1 MKLFPTLIFCLVC
14 TSIWAV
20 IAPAGLKPGD
30 TIAIIAPASCPE
42 ENQDTVARG
51 IKMLMQKGYKV
62 KIAPNLMT
70 RYGYLAGTDEERAR
84 ALMEAWVDPEV
95 KAIWCW
101 RGGFGCTRILDR
113 IDFRIIR
120 ENPKIFIGMSD
131 ITALHAAINKETGL
145 ITFLGPNLNGVF
157 GKDWKSDRPYNEAEL
172 WKLISP
178 DYFPPGGYLVSMPSN
193 FPARDQNVMTLNPGV
208 ARGRLV
214 GGTLSLVSSLV
225 GTPWQLDTSGKILVL
240 EEVEEQPYR
249 IDRMLSQLKLA
260 GQLERP
266 AGVILCSWRGCSGR
280 RPDKSL
286 SLEHVFRDYFADA
299 KYPVLMGF
307 PSGHVD
313 DQATLPLN
321 AMAELDTVK
330 KTLRILENPVS
341 SRLK

>member
-1 MKLFPTLIFCLVC
+1 MKLFSTLSLCLLC
-14 TSIWAV
+14 FAV
-20 IAPAGLKPGD
+20 SRGAVVVPPGLNPGD

-84 ALMEAWVDPEV
+84 ALMEAWIDPEV

-101 RGGFGCTRILDR
+101 RGGFGCTRILDK
-113 IDFRIIR
+113 IDFRLIR
-120 ENPKIFIGMSD
+120 DNPKIFIGMSD
-131 ITALHAAINKETGL
+131 ITALHAAIIKETGM

-157 GKDWKSDRPYNEAEL
+157 GKDRRSDRPYNEAEL

-178 DYFPPGGYLVSMPSN
+178 DYFPPGGYLISMPSS
-193 FPARDQNVMTLNPGV
+193 FPSRDQNVMTLSPGV

-214 GGTLSLVSSLV
+214 GGTLSLVSSLI
-225 GTPWQLDTSGKILVL
+225 GTPWEIDTAGKILVL

-249 IDRMLSQLKLA
+249 IDRMLSQLKLS
-260 GQLERP
+260 GSLDRP
-266 AGVILCSWRGCSGR
+266 AAVILCSWRGCTER

-286 SLEHVFRDYFADA
+286 SLEHVFRDYFSDVN
-299 KYPVLMGF
+299 YPVLLGF
-307 PSGHVD
+307 PSGHVNE
-313 DQATLPLN
+313 QATLPLN
-321 AMAELDTVK
+321 AMAELDSAK
-330 KTLRILENPVS
+330 KTLRILEDPVAS
-341 SRLK
+341 H

>member
-1 MKLFPTLIFCLVC
+1 MKPIPLTFICLLFLSQSLFGVVSP
-14 TSIWAV
+14 
-20 IAPAGLKPGD
+20 PALKPGD
-30 TIAIIAPASCPE
+30 TIAIIAPASSPE

-62 KIAPNLMT
+62 KLAPNLMT
-70 RYGYLAGTDEERAR
+70 RYGYLAGTDEERTR

-120 ENPKIFIGMSD
+120 DNPKIFIGMSD
-131 ITALHAAINKETGL
+131 ITALHAAITKETGL

-157 GKDWKSDRPYNEAEL
+157 GKDLKSDRPYNESEL
-172 WKLISP
+172 WRMISA
-178 DYFPPGGYLVSMPSN
+178 DYFPPGGYLISMPHN
-193 FPARDQNVMTLNPGV
+193 FPSRNQNVMTLSPGV

-214 GGTLSLVSSLV
+214 GGTLSLVASLI
-225 GTPWQLDTSGKILVL
+225 GTPWEVDTEGKILVL

-260 GQLERP
+260 GLLDRP
-266 AGVILCSWRGCSGR
+266 AGVILCSWRGCAGR

-286 SLEHVFRDYFADA
+286 TLEHVFRDYFSHAD
-299 KYPVLMGF
+299 YPVMMGF

-321 AMAELDTVK
+321 AMAELDAAK
-330 KTLRILENPVS
+330 KTLRILEDPVS
-341 SRLK
+341 N